1 MDLCSHGLCQPQAVR
16 IIGEAERGMVIGGAD
31 GRQSPAI
38 SPGHRRPVVPGGGVA
53 NGVVG
58 DGVPVIGCQQIPTVE
73 DGVGQKTVFCP
84 TQRKQYLLTFKVC
97 TSLLLKSQL
106 SSLAH

>member
-1 MDLCSHGLCQPQAVR
+1 
-16 IIGEAERGMVIGGAD
+16 MVVGGAD
-31 GRQSPAI
+31 GRQSPAVG
-38 SPGHRRPVVPGGGVA
+38 PGHCRPVVPGGGIPY
-53 NGVVG
+53 GVIA
-58 DGVPVIGCQQIPTVE
+58 DAVPVVRRQQVPTAE
-73 DGVGQKTVFCP
+73 DGAGQKTVFCP